1 MTDPENIPSKD
12 TPSLE
17 QLLALLKRQ
26 AASGPNAEKSPPPV
40 EQWNPTYCGE
50 AGFEILKDG
59 VWLHQGARIT
69 REPMKRLFAS
79 ILRKDAD
86 GKTYLVTPVE
96 KILVRVEDAP
106 FLAVRVDRAAKGAA
120 QTLIFTTDVGDVV
133 KAGPQNPIRVAY
145 EGDAPRPY
153 VLVRGRLEARILR
166 SPFYEMVDWAETRDG
181 KLGVWSGGAWFELG
195 AA

>member
-1 MTDPENIPSKD
+1 MTITPQN

-17 QLLALLKRQ
+17 QLLASLKRE
-26 AASGPNAEKSPPPV
+26 AGAGKGPPPV
-40 EQWNPTYCGE
+40 EQWNPAYCGE

-59 VWLHQGARIT
+59 TWLHQGTRIT

-86 GKTYLVTPVE
+86 GETYLVTPVE
-96 KILVRVEDAP
+96 KIRVLVEDAP
-106 FLAVRVDRAAKGAA
+106 FLAIRADRAGEGAE
-120 QTLIFTTDVGDVV
+120 QTLIFTTEVGDVV
-133 KAGPQNPIRVAY
+133 KAGPENPIRVAY
-145 EGDAPRPY
+145 DGDEPRPY

-166 SPFYEMVDWAETRDG
+166 APFYEMVEWAETREG
-181 KLGVWSGGAWFELG
+181 KLGVWSGGVWFELG